1 MKLYIFTK
9 LYIILTK
16 YHVDIFFFVYKG
28 VGEVG
33 VEPLTHGM
41 TFVLYISRLQFI
53 YLFYTNG
60 TKTKPKGIETISP
73 LIGEM
78 THPYNTP
85 LQLSLFN
92 LVTLPCDQKKK
103 KTLLHYLKNIIHT
116 LNIEN
121 LINIPNL
128 QSHTHFMLEILFSLS

>member
-1 MKLYIFTK
+1 MSTF
-9 LYIILTK
+9 
-16 YHVDIFFFVYKG
+16 FFFVYKG

-92 LVTLPCDQKKK
+92 LVTLPEEYYSYSK
-103 KTLLHYLKNIIHT
+103 Y
-116 LNIEN
+116 
-121 LINIPNL
+121 
-128 QSHTHFMLEILFSLS
+128 